1 MMKMIKDKTTVGVPC
16 AATEMTGVQNARG
29 KIKQK
34 MKGFVNRIGG
44 RSETP
49 SIEDGLTDQ
58 GYQDYL
64 ARRMKEICDKLYENF
79 GKETNKEDENMCAIG
94 KALIDEALRSNEK
107 RRSQSQMSWIDQTDK
122 LID

>member
-1 MMKMIKDKTTVGVPC
+1 MGVPC

-49 SIEDGLTDQ
+49 SIKDRLTDER
-58 GYQDYL
+58 YQDYL
-64 ARRMKEICDKLYENF
+64 ARRMKEICDKLYSKF
-79 GKETNKEDENMCAIG
+79 GKETSKEEENMCAIG
-94 KALIDEALRSNEK
+94 KALIDEALKSNEK
-107 RRSQSQMSWIDQTDK
+107 IRRNNILPYFK
-122 LID
+122 K